1 MFEIQIGRH
10 HVRCQV
16 IYKPIRHT
24 YIRIKDQDL
33 LQISTARHTR
43 IEVLRSLIL
52 KNEPKLTRMLESV
65 KAKPI
70 FAFESTW
77 LWGQKVP
84 IQLMGGKKAR
94 VVFNRDHL
102 ECEGTDKDLMLVA
115 LEHFYIR
122 EVITR
127 ATELMASFQEEMA
140 SDIDFSDVILKSQR
154 MKSRLGSCIPQRK
167 IIKLNSILARF
178 SPIYIRA
185 ILIHE
190 LVHLNVSNHQAGF
203 YRLLLKYEP
212 DYRRLRKEL
221 RKEMKMIEV

>member
-1 MFEIQIGRH
+1 MFEIHIGRH
-10 HVRCQV
+10 RVRCQV

-33 LQISTARHTR
+33 LQISTPRHTQ
-43 IEVLRSLIL
+43 IEAIRNLIL

-65 KAKPI
+65 QAKPI

-77 LWGQKVP
+77 LWGHKYP
-84 IQLMGGKKAR
+84 IQLIGGKKAR
-94 VVFNRDHL
+94 VAFKGDYL
-102 ECEGTDKDLMLVA
+102 ECAGTDKDLMLVA
-115 LEHFYIR
+115 LEEFYVR

-127 ATELMASFQEEMA
+127 ATELMQSFQKEMA
-140 SDIDFSDVILKSQR
+140 SDIDISHVTLKSQR
-154 MKSRLGSCIPQRK
+154 MKSRLGSCIPQKK
-167 IIKLNSILARF
+167 IIKLNSILARL

-190 LVHLNVSNHQAGF
+190 LVHLNVSNHQAAF

-221 RKEMKMIEV
+221 LKEMKMIEV